1 MPFAGRNTDLQR
13 SYHGRATDFTRAANR
28 LLTDYTR
35 AAHGLAYGLLTDGRR
50 AGFGQTW
57 TSPDVPRWA
66 AADCAAHG
74 LETDWR
80 RVRDNA
86 RGCLRTLRVR
96 LTPNLPSES
105 IRFLRHI
112 YHEYAQRTTH
122 GRATDFP
129 YRTSS
134 SPSSPPSPC
143 SNSRGKANKEDP
155 GFGRGLLLHRIF
167 RRRGLS
173 YEQEPE

>member
-1 MPFAGRNTDLQR
+1 MQ
-13 SYHGRATDFTRAANR
+13 
-28 LLTDYTR
+28 R

-122 GRATDFP
+122 GRATD
-129 YRTSS
+129 SS
-134 SPSSPPSPC
+134 IAQAPHRARRSPRALIKSRDKAKETPVCAGVFFLPSGFLLYD
-143 SNSRGKANKEDP
+143 SETGQSRGH
-155 GFGRGLLLHRIF
+155 LVF
-167 RRRGLS
+167 RYGSFASIS
-173 YEQEPE
+173 YEQALLALCIME

>member
-1 MPFAGRNTDLQR
+1 MRFVSVRSLLVFAVRSRHGLISDTPRSVTDGGCYAAAFAFCSSVVCSCGGL
-13 SYHGRATDFTRAANR
+13 ATDWRRAC
-28 LLTDYTR
+28 
-35 AAHGLAYGLLTDGRR
+35 YGRTTDGRR

-122 GRATDFP
+122 GRATD
-129 YRTSS
+129 SS
-134 SPSSPPSPC
+134 IAQAPHRARRSPHAL
-143 SNSRGKANKEDP
+143 R
-155 GFGRGLLLHRIF
+155 
-167 RRRGLS
+167 
-173 YEQEPE
+173 

>member
-1 MPFAGRNTDLQR
+1 M
-13 SYHGRATDFTRAANR
+13 
-28 LLTDYTR
+28 
-35 AAHGLAYGLLTDGRR
+35 
-50 AGFGQTW
+50 
-57 TSPDVPRWA
+57 PRWA

-122 GRATDFP
+122 GRATD
-129 YRTSS
+129 SS
-134 SPSSPPSPC
+134 IAQAPHRARRSPRALIKSAQKQKETPALSGVSFF
-143 SNSRGKANKEDP
+143 NSRRSSLLKAEPHFPSIPSYEGNL
-155 GFGRGLLLHRIF
+155 RLLLDMAFDFHHVCAFEESRKC
-167 RRRGLS
+167 RA
-173 YEQEPE
+173 